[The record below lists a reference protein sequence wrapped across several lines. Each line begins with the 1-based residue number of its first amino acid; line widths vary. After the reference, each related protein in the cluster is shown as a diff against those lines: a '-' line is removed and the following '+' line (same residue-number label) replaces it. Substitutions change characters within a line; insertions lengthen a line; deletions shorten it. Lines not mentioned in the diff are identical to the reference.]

1 VIGSGIF
8 DGVLVVAAW
17 VMVGLGLISAVRMWT
32 NPDLSDWSY
41 SLEYPWLSRSSEA
54 WRRAYRRMVVPVVG
68 FFVGLAGGLTFD
80 SGLAFGTS
88 AVLLLVSS
96 VFWATVVLFN
106 RPKLLVPPLLKNE
119 PGFLADRRSDSR
131 GPNRNETR

>member
-1 VIGSGIF
+1 
-8 DGVLVVAAW
+8 
-17 VMVGLGLISAVRMWT
+17 
-32 NPDLSDWSY
+32 
-41 SLEYPWLSRSSEA
+41 
-54 WRRAYRRMVVPVVG
+54 MVVPVVG
-68 FFVGLAGGLTFD
+68 IFVGLAGGLTFD

-106 RPKLLVPPLLKNE
+106 RPKLLVPPPLKSE